1 MESNFLSNMGLGNLD
16 LGLVVFIL
24 TIVLF
29 IAIITVIVLA
39 KELSNL
45 KKRYNRFCAGKNA
58 KSLEEEI
65 GTMFAENKAIREL
78 TDKNKRDI
86 RVIYHNLESTFCK
99 VGLVRYDAFQQMGTV
114 YEQARLI
121 LAGVGS
127 HCLVFVGGGRAHRYL
142 TDMQAVKCPIDRL
155 FVQLVRSGYHESP
168 GDGKLMPDQQ
178 IQSFNE

>member
-24 TIVLF
+24 TIVLL
-29 IAIITVIVLA
+29 IAIIAVIVLA

-99 VGLVRYDAFQQMGTV
+99 VGLVRYDAFQQMGGK
-114 YEQARLI
+114 LSFS
-121 LAGVGS
+121 LALLNEKDNGFIINSVHGTDGCYTYS
-127 HCLVFVGGGRAHRYL
+127 KEIVGGHSDITLGAEE
-142 TDMQAVKCPIDRL
+142 
-155 FVQLVRSGYHESP
+155 HEALSKAMLK
-168 GDGKLMPDQQ
+168 G
-178 IQSFNE
+178 